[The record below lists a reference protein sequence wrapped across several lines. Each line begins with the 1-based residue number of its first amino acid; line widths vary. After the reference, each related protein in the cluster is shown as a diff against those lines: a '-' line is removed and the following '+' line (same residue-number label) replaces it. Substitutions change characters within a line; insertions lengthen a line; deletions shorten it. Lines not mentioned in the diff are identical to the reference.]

1 MLQRD
6 KIRYF
11 YYNKNDINIEK
22 DFGGIDMALT
32 AVKSANAYKALC
44 RVLERNEI
52 IHECD
57 EKNWC
62 VKCSVSG
69 NETDFQFAFV
79 IEPSKMLIK
88 LYVFLDIDLSQASIS
103 ELSFALCVIN
113 DSLSDGHFCFD
124 RSGTSLY
131 FKITA
136 SFYNSFTDESVFEYL
151 LSAAAES
158 TEEYYSKI
166 KGITEKIQ
174 AYKIMDRNLY

>member
-1 MLQRD
+1 M
-6 KIRYF
+6 
-11 YYNKNDINIEK
+11 
-22 DFGGIDMALT
+22 
-32 AVKSANAYKALC
+32 
-44 RVLERNEI
+44 
-52 IHECD
+52 
-57 EKNWC
+57 
-62 VKCSVSG
+62 
-69 NETDFQFAFV
+69 
-79 IEPSKMLIK
+79 
-88 LYVFLDIDLSQASIS
+88 
-103 ELSFALCVIN
+103 IN

>member
-6 KIRYF
+6 KFRYF
-11 YYNKNDINIEK
+11 YYYKNDINIEK

-32 AVKSANAYKALC
+32 AVKSANAYRALC

-62 VKCSVSG
+62 VKCSISG

-88 LYVFLDIDLSQASIS
+88 LY
-103 ELSFALCVIN
+103 CVIN

-151 LSAAAES
+151 LSVAAES

-174 AYKIMDRNLY
+174 AYKIMDRNLALTSATC

>member
-1 MLQRD
+1 
-6 KIRYF
+6 
-11 YYNKNDINIEK
+11 
-22 DFGGIDMALT
+22 MALT
-32 AVKSANAYKALC
+32 AVKSAGAYRALC

-62 VKCSVSG
+62 VKCSISG
-69 NETDFQFAFV
+69 NETEFQFAFV
-79 IEPSKMLIK
+79 IEPSKMLIT
-88 LYVFLDIDLSQASIS
+88 LYVFLDIDLSWARLS
-103 ELSFALCVIN
+103 ELAFALCVIN
-113 DSLSDGHFCFD
+113 DGLPDGHFCFD
-124 RSGTSLY
+124 RSGTGVY

-136 SFYNSFTDESVFEYL
+136 SFYNSFTEESVFEYL
-151 LSAAAES
+151 LSAGAES

>member
-6 KIRYF
+6 KFRYF
-11 YYNKNDINIEK
+11 YYYKNDINIEK

-88 LYVFLDIDLSQASIS
+88 LYVFLDIDLSQTSIP

-136 SFYNSFTDESVFEYL
+136 SFLQL
-151 LSAAAES
+151 LYRRIRIWIPPFSRCRK
-158 TEEYYSKI
+158 YRRILFKD
-166 KGITEKIQ
+166 KGHNRKNTGI
-174 AYKIMDRNLY
+174 